1 MEIVYQL
8 GKKDED
14 NKITEVMLN
23 YTWNKSIQQIF
34 IEHLC

>member
-14 NKITEVMLN
+14 NKIKEVTLN
-23 YTWNKSIQQIF
+23 YTWNKLIQQIF